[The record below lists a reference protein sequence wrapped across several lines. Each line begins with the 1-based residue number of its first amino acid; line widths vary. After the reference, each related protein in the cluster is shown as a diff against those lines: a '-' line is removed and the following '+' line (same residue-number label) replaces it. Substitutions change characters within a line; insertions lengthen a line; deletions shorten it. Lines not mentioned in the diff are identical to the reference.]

1 LIGQKSLSSTKKQK
15 PKFFYGYI
23 IVLASY
29 FIVFISWGA
38 QYSFGVFF
46 KPVLN
51 EFGWSRAA
59 ISGAYSLS
67 MVLTGFFYIFAGRLV
82 DKFGPRI
89 VQTAGALFIALG
101 YLLMSTVSSEWQYY
115 LYYGV
120 IISIGLGCTVVPL
133 LSNVARWFT
142 KGRGLATGIVMSGIG
157 IGVVVMPQV
166 ANKLISSYSWR
177 TSFFILGIIA
187 LVLIAGFAQF
197 LKRAPEQAKVSTPN
211 TLSRKG
217 GNPNIQLQGLST
229 VQALR
234 TRQFWITGV
243 LSFVLGY
250 IIQTLMAH
258 IVPHATDI
266 GNTATV
272 AASILSAIGLISV
285 FGKISMG
292 SVSDRIGNRN
302 TVIIVCILLTAAFVS
317 LRFDDRLWVLYLA
330 AVIFSLGY
338 SGSSA
343 THSPL
348 MAEFFGLRSHGTLYG
363 INQFIGNIGGAL
375 GPFLAGYIFDTTG
388 SYQSA
393 FLICVLLSTIGLV
406 SSILLKPVRMAP
418 TPIPSS
424 QVGGD

>member
-1 LIGQKSLSSTKKQK
+1 MIGQQSLSSSKEKKSR
-15 PKFFYGYI
+15 FFYGYI

-51 EFGWSRAA
+51 EFGWSRA
-59 ISGAYSLS
+59 ITSGAYSLS

-89 VQTAGALFIALG
+89 VQTVGALFIALG

-197 LKRAPEQAKVSTPN
+197 LRRAPEQAKVSPPN
-211 TLSRKG
+211 ILSEKG
-217 GNPNIQLQGLST
+217 SSPNIQLRGLST
-229 VQALR
+229 GQALR
-234 TRQFWITGV
+234 TRQFWITCL

-250 IIQTLMAH
+250 VIQTLMAH
-258 IVPHATDI
+258 VVPHATDI
-266 GNTATV
+266 GIPPPSPLAV
-272 AASILSAIGLISV
+272 LSAIGLVSI

-292 SVSDRIGNRN
+292 SLSDRIGNRN
-302 TVIIVCILLTAAFVS
+302 TVIIVCILLT
-317 LRFDDRLWVLYLA
+317 L
-330 AVIFSLGY
+330 
-338 SGSSA
+338 
-343 THSPL
+343 
-348 MAEFFGLRSHGTLYG
+348 
-363 INQFIGNIGGAL
+363 
-375 GPFLAGYIFDTTG
+375 
-388 SYQSA
+388 
-393 FLICVLLSTIGLV
+393 
-406 SSILLKPVRMAP
+406 
-418 TPIPSS
+418 
-424 QVGGD
+424 